1 MVRVLL
7 KFPEKIA
14 DQPVTAQVIMEQ
26 KVSLNILAA
35 HINQQGG
42 EMLVEIP
49 SAEAEKV
56 IEEFRRKGVIIEP
69 HRPIKIDGEECL
81 ECGACYSLCP
91 VNAITI
97 GEDYSI
103 NFNQEKCLGSAC
115 RLCVDACPAKAIKVM
130 EYVETGGSQG
140 GKP

>member
-14 DQPVTAQVIMEQ
+14 SKPITAEVIMTQ

-35 HINQQGG
+35 HVNQQGG

-49 SAEAEKV
+49 SDQAEKV
-56 IEEFRRKGVIIEP
+56 MEEFQKRGVIIEP
-69 HRPIKIDGEECL
+69 HRPVKVDGEECI

-91 VNAITI
+91 VDAITFQ
-97 GEDYSI
+97 EDYSI
-103 NFNQEKCLGSAC
+103 SFNQEKCLGSTC
-115 RLCVDACPAKAIKVM
+115 RLCVDACPARAIKVV
-130 EYVETGGSQG
+130 EYGKENIEG

>member
-14 DQPVTAQVIMEQ
+14 DKPITAEVIMAQ
-26 KVSLNILAA
+26 KVPLNILTA
-35 HINQQGG
+35 HVDQQGG

-56 IEEFRRKGVIIEP
+56 IEEFRRRGVIIEP
-69 HRPIKIDGEECL
+69 HRPVKIDDEECI

-91 VNAITI
+91 VDAISFK
-97 GEDYSI
+97 EDHSI
-103 NFNQEKCLGSAC
+103 TFNQEKCLGSAC
-115 RLCVDACPAKAIKVM
+115 RLCVDACPARAIKV
-130 EYVETGGSQG
+130 VEHGRENTEGS
-140 GKP
+140 KP